1 MDVLIKPG
9 TQTDTK
15 IRLRGKGVP
24 SIRNKSVRGDHFV
37 TLVVQVPERL
47 NEEQK
52 EALRRFEDTMTGE
65 EHKKKRGLFK

>member
-1 MDVLIKPG
+1 MKPG

-24 SIRNKSVRGDHFV
+24 YVRNKNIRGDHYV

-47 NEEQK
+47 TKEQK
-52 EALRRFEDTMTGE
+52 EALKKFQEAMGE
-65 EHKKKRGLFK
+65 EVASKKKFKF